1 MPMQRLRSLKANA
14 PIARVCVFP
23 VSAYGHLFS
32 KNGNP
37 LAQLSLFLSLLRE
50 RNSGAAGPSQRVRAI
65 SLWLSTCVPRPLIS
79 PVCFTQE
86 DQRPSSA
93 VIGLVYFGASEEV
106 VTIEDVIADDSM
118 SLAASDAEEWGGSSG
133 EPKILP
139 PSQTLRPKPDA
150 ELIRVLSKAVDD
162 LVFEWSAPEKTAHCL
177 LDEWYLPGSRQQS
190 SRQRPIPFLPTVH
203 DELTKTWRTPHC
215 SL

>member
-1 MPMQRLRSLKANA
+1 MGTISLSSAHAKAALTEGSCSYCKSMCLSGLRLRTS
-14 PIARVCVFP
+14 FF
-23 VSAYGHLFS
+23 HE
-32 KNGNP
+32 GNP
-37 LAQLSLFLSLLRE
+37 LAQLSRFLSLLRE

-65 SLWLSTCVPRPLIS
+65 SSWLSTCVPRPLIS

-93 VIGLVYFGASEEV
+93 VRGLVYFGASEEV
-106 VTIEDVIADDSM
+106 VIIEDVTADESM
-118 SLAASDAEEWGGSSG
+118 SLAASDPEVWGGSSG

-150 ELIRVLSKAVDD
+150 ELIKAVED

-190 SRQRPIPFLPTVH
+190 SRQRPIPFLPAVH
-203 DELTKTWRTPHC
+203 DELTKT
-215 SL
+215 